1 MNSSL
6 FFCAEKLKLIL
17 IITTVAGAVDYNE
30 RGEYMKI
37 SVNIPKE
44 LRRKT
49 IKINLNYIK
58 KQNPKV
64 AQSNMNKKEENAQ
77 GGLI

>member
-1 MNSSL
+1 MEIQV
-6 FFCAEKLKLIL
+6 FFYAKKLKLIL

-30 RGEYMKI
+30 RGEHMKI

-49 IKINLNYIK
+49 IKINLNYVK
-58 KQNPKV
+58 KQNTKIAPTT
-64 AQSNMNKKEENAQ
+64 SNEKPENA
-77 GGLI
+77 

>member
-1 MNSSL
+1 
-6 FFCAEKLKLIL
+6 
-17 IITTVAGAVDYNE
+17 
-30 RGEYMKI
+30 MKI

-64 AQSNMNKKEENAQ
+64 TQSNMNKKEENA
-77 GGLI
+77 